1 MKKYFN
7 ELSEF
12 YEFNE
17 FYNPKTKEIRKVLYR
32 IESKK
37 ILFTPKIKEIEKDV
51 FKLEKNLSKL
61 KKYYDY
67 DDIEYKV
74 IRDVGNWFNLSVD
87 EDDYKPIRINSAFNS
102 NSIEYEKKGDKD
114 KILSIKNILIWS
126 NHI

>member
-37 ILFTPKIKEIEKDV
+37 ILFRPKIKEIEKDLL
-51 FKLEKNLSKL
+51 KLEKNLSKL

-67 DDIEYKV
+67 DDIEYRG
-74 IRDVGNWFNLSVD
+74 IRDVKNLFDFSID
-87 EDDYKPIRINSAFNS
+87 EDYYKPMITNSALN
-102 NSIEYEKKGDKD
+102 NNYIEYESKR
-114 KILSIKNILIWS
+114 
-126 NHI
+126 